1 MSKVKADD
9 TVQVH
14 YTGKLE
20 DGNVFDSS
28 REREPLE
35 FTLGQGEI
43 IPGFEQG
50 ILDMEVN
57 ETKTIEVPHTEA
69 YGERKDELLHEVP
82 KDQLPEEIKPEV
94 GMALSSKMPDGREI
108 PLTVTEVGEEKIVVD
123 ANHPLAGKDLTF
135 EVEVVAIK

>member
-28 REREPLE
+28 RDREPLE